1 MWEAG
6 SIPTMS
12 HLLCAIICES
22 LTIFLSDVSLD
33 LFFSRQ
39 NVGDLFHIVFHLPRL
54 YTRLTQVPSKR
65 PHPALMY
72 AMVS

>member
-1 MWEAG
+1 MPAH
-6 SIPTMS
+6 T
-12 HLLCAIICES
+12 
-22 LTIFLSDVSLD
+22 SLD

-39 NVGDLFHIVFHLPRL
+39 NAGDLFHIVFHLPRL

-72 AMVS
+72 AMVGLGVATR